1 MRIRQ
6 YPINTN
12 LTDSTMLL
20 GTDSNGLTKNHLLGS
35 IKEYVLLAG
44 ETITTIVSAT
54 TLSADSIYT
63 DIKNADFVGTDVNGK
78 LIGIQAVIPNIT
90 VSSAAP
96 SGIPSD
102 GDIWVV
108 IS

>member
-12 LTDSTMLL
+12 LTDSAMLL
-20 GTDSNGLTKNHLLGS
+20 GTDSNGLTKNHLLSS
-35 IKEYVLLAG
+35 IKEYVLSAG

-63 DIKNADFVGTDVNGK
+63 EILNADFVGTDVNGK
-78 LIGIQAVIPNIT
+78 LIGIQAKIPNIT
-90 VSSAAP
+90 ISSAAP

-108 IS
+108 VS